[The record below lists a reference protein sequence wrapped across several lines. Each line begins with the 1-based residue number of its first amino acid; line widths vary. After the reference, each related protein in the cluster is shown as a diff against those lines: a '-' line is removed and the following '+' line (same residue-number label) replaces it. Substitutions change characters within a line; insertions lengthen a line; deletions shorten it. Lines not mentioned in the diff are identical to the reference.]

1 MRVTLLAVVLSL
13 GLSSVFANVICDTKR
28 HIGVND
34 TDVSIELNDTIGF
47 FIKTFCYAR
56 VQDGGVA
63 AEQCRSALL
72 AITQFDHSLPV
83 DADDCITHFE
93 NIVD

>member
-1 MRVTLLAVVLSL
+1 MRGNAMRVTLLAVVLSL

-72 AITQFDHSLPV
+72 AKRVTFSF
-83 DADDCITHFE
+83 AKEKTWST
-93 NIVD
+93 

>member
-28 HIGVND
+28 HIGV
-34 TDVSIELNDTIGF
+34 NDTIGF